1 MPYCCREH
9 NPEADICDWR
19 QIEVLALAWLG
30 YGSRKVRC
38 AIQHAIALL
47 EDCMP
52 DGMGAMPLIVSLG
65 PRNSESSRRPIQ
77 AAVGAEIADREAG
90 SG

>member
-1 MPYCCREH
+1 MWPKYRLKGFTTAPFPQCCREH
-9 NPEADICDWR
+9 NPTEADIRDRR
-19 QIEVLALAWLG
+19 QIEVLALAWLY

-52 DGMGAMPLIVSLG
+52 DGMGAMPLIVST
-65 PRNSESSRRPIQ
+65 RT
-77 AAVGAEIADREAG
+77 
-90 SG
+90 